1 MPIPRW
7 RWLSTPHIHR
17 RRTELA
23 LLVLLATLL
32 QLAAG
37 TGLAYLA
44 GFSRV
49 QTVLGHLDWTWLI
62 ALGGVLLVS
71 FAGYYY
77 AYRGIF
83 RVEDGPPLPRPHLGA
98 VVVAG
103 FGGFLAHGGGALDRY
118 ALEAAGA
125 DTTDARMRVNAL
137 AGLEQGILSI
147 VGCGAALAVLV
158 SGLAQP
164 PADFTIPWAT
174 VPIPGFLIAFW
185 AAERYRDRFRR
196 RGGWRGT
203 LSTLLDS
210 VHLIRELFAHPW
222 RWASALLG
230 MALFWAAEVFA
241 AWAGLAAF
249 GLRMNAT
256 ALIIGFTTGMLFTRR
271 IGPLG
276 GAGLDRKSTRLN
288 SSHPS
293 ISYAVF
299 CLKKKKKTQKT
310 TKTLKKKK
318 KKKTKLHTH
327 RNIPSKNDAIS
338 QAAVQEHDPR
348 LTTPN
353 RPDALWPMHV

>member
-1 MPIPRW
+1 MPISRW

-17 RRTELA
+17 RGTELA
-23 LLVLLATLL
+23 LLVLLAALL

-44 GFSRV
+44 GFSHV
-49 QTVLGHLDWTWLI
+49 QTVLGHLHWTWLI
-62 ALGGVLLVS
+62 ALSGVLLVS

-125 DTTDARMRVNAL
+125 NTAEARMRVNAL

-147 VGCGAALAVLV
+147 AGCGAALAILV
-158 SGLAQP
+158 SGLGQP
-164 PADFTIPWAT
+164 PADFTIPWAA

-185 AAERYRDRFRR
+185 AAERYRDRFRS
-196 RGGWRGT
+196 RGGWRGI
-203 LSTLLDS
+203 LGTLLDS
-210 VHLIRELFAHPW
+210 VHLIRELFVHPW

-230 MALFWAAEVFA
+230 MALFWAAEVSA
-241 AWAGLAAF
+241 AWVGLAAF

-256 ALIIGFTTGMLFTRR
+256 ALIIGFATGMLFTRR

-276 GAGLDRKSTRLN
+276 GAGLLALVLPLTIWSSGAPLAVAIAGVFAYQVLFFWLPMPVALACLPTLRMMGRHLAPPARDEDRMNRL
-288 SSHPS
+288 S
-293 ISYAVF
+293 
-299 CLKKKKKTQKT
+299 
-310 TKTLKKKK
+310 
-318 KKKTKLHTH
+318 
-327 RNIPSKNDAIS
+327 
-338 QAAVQEHDPR
+338 
-348 LTTPN
+348 
-353 RPDALWPMHV
+353 LWS